1 MNTLDR
7 YVATTAFT
15 RWAMV
20 LFIGVFLI
28 VLGDFIANMGIYLR
42 AVHKHHLDFLAEYFI
57 YRFPEFM
64 AIWLPLSAA
73 AAGLLTAAPMLRQG
87 TLIALLAAGVAPWRV
102 FASLLVLA
110 VLIGGLGLV
119 LKDQVIPR
127 VAPEAKMARDR
138 MEEKLGREE
147 ERPRAVGWHDGEHF
161 WSSQAALPDAGVYHN
176 VAVFGAQGS
185 HHASS
190 MLIADSLSWKDG
202 HWLLANAAL
211 VGDESQP
218 YKVLAL
224 CQVEEVGL
232 TLSGDPEQ
240 LAGRL
245 KLDTHKTSDELL
257 SANASFAWAMI
268 AMRITFGLLPLLCL
282 LAAMPGFIRLEGRS
296 GIGTMVGKALLMT
309 GVPLGVFWL
318 LSRLLVANGTNA
330 LPSCVVGVGTLLA
343 VGLWRWFRMRM

>member
-7 YVATTAFT
+7 YVLSTAFT

-42 AVHKHHLDFLAEYFI
+42 AIHKHHLDFLAEYFI

-110 VLIGGLGLV
+110 VAVGALGLV

-127 VAPEAKMARDR
+127 VAPEAKLARDR

-161 WSSQAALPDAGVYHN
+161 WSSQAAQPDAVVYRN
-176 VAVFGAQGS
+176 
-185 HHASS
+185 
-190 MLIADSLSWKDG
+190 IA
-202 HWLLANAAL
+202 
-211 VGDESQP
+211 
-218 YKVLAL
+218 
-224 CQVEEVGL
+224 
-232 TLSGDPEQ
+232 
-240 LAGRL
+240 
-245 KLDTHKTSDELL
+245 
-257 SANASFAWAMI
+257 
-268 AMRITFGLLPLLCL
+268 
-282 LAAMPGFIRLEGRS
+282 
-296 GIGTMVGKALLMT
+296 
-309 GVPLGVFWL
+309 
-318 LSRLLVANGTNA
+318 
-330 LPSCVVGVGTLLA
+330 
-343 VGLWRWFRMRM
+343 

>member
-42 AVHKHHLDFLAEYFI
+42 AIQKHHLDYLAEYFI
-57 YRFPEFM
+57 YRFPEFL
-64 AIWLPLSAA
+64 AIWLPPSAA

-110 VLIGGLGLV
+110 VAIGALGLV

-127 VAPEAKMARDR
+127 VAPEAKNAKDR

-147 ERPRAVGWHDGEHF
+147 ERPRAVGWHEGEHF
-161 WSSQAALPDAGVYHN
+161 WSSQAALPDSVVYRN
-176 VAVFGAQGS
+176 IAVFGAEGS

-190 MLIADSLSWKDG
+190 MVIADTLSWKDG
-202 HWLLANAAL
+202 HWLLTNAAH
-211 VGDESQP
+211 VGDEAQP
-218 YKVLAL
+218 YTVLPL
-224 CQVEEVGL
+224 CRVEEVGL
-232 TLSGDPEQ
+232 TLGGDPEQ

-257 SANASFAWAMI
+257 AANAALAWGMI
-268 AMRITFGLLPLLCL
+268 AMRIAFGCRCCVCSPPCP
-282 LAAMPGFIRLEGRS
+282 ASSASKVAPAS
-296 GIGTMVGKALLMT
+296 A
-309 GVPLGVFWL
+309 PWSA
-318 LSRLLVANGTNA
+318 SR
-330 LPSCVVGVGTLLA
+330 C
-343 VGLWRWFRMRM
+343 